1 MVFNDN
7 PIIYLTKKTWEY
19 SKGNRGNVILY
30 FSLFLIA
37 NIFDFMFPLLI
48 GKILNIIQESGIT
61 ADNVYVLLGY
71 ASMFILLSILFWVFH
86 GPARVLENTNAFLV
100 RANYR
105 KYLLE
110 GVMSLPAKWHA
121 DHHSGDTIDKIE
133 KGTSALYDYSSE
145 GYQVIE
151 TIVRF
156 TSSYFALVYFN
167 LHSAYLVIMMVF
179 VVAFIIGKMDSVLR
193 IQWKQLSL
201 AENEISAKVFD
212 VISNITTVIILRVQ
226 KLLSKSM
233 FKQIMKPLS
242 LEIKTQKIN
251 EFKWFIVSISV
262 SMMTFLILG
271 TYIYSAFKS
280 GNTIMLGTVYLL
292 YGYVERINELFY
304 RMAWKYSNFVKL
316 GVRVAN
322 AEEISKE
329 FKKQFEVKNIKLEG
343 WNKLIVSDLK
353 FSYHKKKGVDLHL
366 DNINMIINRG
376 EKIALIGHSGS
387 GKTTF
392 MKIIRDLY
400 HSKYGNIYLDDQ
412 KLEQG
417 FKSISDNIS
426 LIPQDPEIFN
436 TTIKENI
443 TLGVPLKIE
452 EIEQYIKLA
461 QFSEVVK
468 RLPKKLNSCIYEK
481 GVNLSGGEKQRLAL
495 SRGLM
500 ASRDKEIILLDES
513 TSSVDTK
520 NEYLIYQN
528 IFKEFSDKTIFASI
542 HRLHLLPM
550 FDKIYL
556 FKSGKIISSGSFE
569 EMLSFKEFRK
579 IWDKYVK
586 SIDKFKK

>member
-48 GKILNIIQESGIT
+48 GKILNVIQEFGIT
-61 ADNVYVLLGY
+61 GDNIYGLLGY
-71 ASMFILLSILFWVFH
+71 ASMFILLSVLFWMFH

-105 KYLLE
+105 KYLLD
-110 GVMSLPAKWHA
+110 GVMSLPAEWHA

-133 KGTSALYDYSSE
+133 KGTSALCDYSSE
-145 GYQVIE
+145 SYQVIE
-151 TIVRF
+151 IIVRF

-179 VVAFIIGKMDSVLR
+179 VVAFIIDKMDSILR

-201 AENEISAKVFD
+201 AENELSAKVFD

-226 KLLSKSM
+226 KQISKSI

-242 LEIKTQKIN
+242 LSIKTQKLN
-251 EFKWFIVSISV
+251 EFKWFIVSIFV
-262 SMMTFLILG
+262 SIMTFLILG

-280 GNTIMLGTVYLL
+280 GSTVMLGTVYLL
-292 YGYVERINELFY
+292 YGYVDRINELFY
-304 RMAWKYSNFVKL
+304 RMTWKYSNFVKL
-316 GVRVAN
+316 RVRVAN

-329 FKKQFEVKNIKLEG
+329 FKKQFEIKNVKLEG

-366 DNINMIINRG
+366 NNINMIINRG

-400 HSKYGNIYLDDQ
+400 HSKYGDIYLDDQ
-412 KLEQG
+412 KLEHG
-417 FKSISDNIS
+417 FKSISNNIS

-443 TLGVPLKIE
+443 TLGVPLKTE

-468 RLPKKLNSCIYEK
+468 RLPQKLNSYIYEK

-569 EMLSFKEFRK
+569 EMLSSKEFKK

-586 SIDKFKK
+586 NISRI

>member
-48 GKILNIIQESGIT
+48 GKILNVIQEFGIT
-61 ADNVYVLLGY
+61 GDNIYGLLGY
-71 ASMFILLSILFWVFH
+71 ASMFILLSILFWMFH

-105 KYLLE
+105 KYLLD
-110 GVMSLPAKWHA
+110 GVMSLPAEWHA

-133 KGTSALYDYSSE
+133 KGTSALCDYSSE
-145 GYQVIE
+145 SYQVIE
-151 TIVRF
+151 IIVRF

-179 VVAFIIGKMDSVLR
+179 VVAFIIDKMDSILR

-226 KLLSKSM
+226 KQLSKSI

-242 LEIKTQKIN
+242 LEIKTQKLN
-251 EFKWFIVSISV
+251 EFKWFIVSIFV
-262 SMMTFLILG
+262 SIMTFLILG

-280 GNTIMLGTVYLL
+280 GSTVMLGTVYLL
-292 YGYVERINELFY
+292 YGYVDRINELFY
-304 RMAWKYSNFVKL
+304 RMTWKYSNFVKL
-316 GVRVAN
+316 RVRVAN

-329 FKKQFEVKNIKLEG
+329 FKKQFEIKNVKLEG

-366 DNINMIINRG
+366 NNINMIINRG

-400 HSKYGNIYLDDQ
+400 HSKYGDIYLDDQ
-412 KLEQG
+412 KLEHG
-417 FKSISDNIS
+417 FKSISNNIS

-443 TLGVPLKIE
+443 TLGVPLKTE

-468 RLPKKLNSCIYEK
+468 RLPQKLNSYIYEK

-569 EMLSFKEFRK
+569 EMLSSKEFKK

-586 SIDKFKK
+586 NISRI

>member
-48 GKILNIIQESGIT
+48 GKILNVIQEFGIT
-61 ADNVYVLLGY
+61 GDNIYGLLGY
-71 ASMFILLSILFWVFH
+71 ASMFILLSVLFWMFH

-105 KYLLE
+105 KYLLD
-110 GVMSLPAKWHA
+110 GVMSLPAEWHA

-133 KGTSALYDYSSE
+133 KGTSALCDYSSE
-145 GYQVIE
+145 SYQVIE
-151 TIVRF
+151 IIVRF

-179 VVAFIIGKMDSVLR
+179 VVAFIIDKMDSILR

-226 KLLSKSM
+226 KQFSKSI

-242 LEIKTQKIN
+242 LSIKTQKLN
-251 EFKWFIVSISV
+251 EFKWFIVSIFV
-262 SMMTFLILG
+262 SIMTFLILG

-280 GNTIMLGTVYLL
+280 GSTVMLGTVYLL
-292 YGYVERINELFY
+292 YGYVDRINELFY
-304 RMAWKYSNFVKL
+304 RMTWKYSNFVKL
-316 GVRVAN
+316 RVRVAN

-329 FKKQFEVKNIKLEG
+329 FKKQFEIKNVKLEG

-366 DNINMIINRG
+366 NNINMIINRG

-400 HSKYGNIYLDDQ
+400 HSKYGDIYLDDQ
-412 KLEQG
+412 KLEHG
-417 FKSISDNIS
+417 FKSISNNIS

-443 TLGVPLKIE
+443 TLGVPLKTE

-468 RLPKKLNSCIYEK
+468 RLPQKLNSYIYEK

>member
-48 GKILNIIQESGIT
+48 GKILNVIQEFGIT
-61 ADNVYVLLGY
+61 GDNIYGLLGY
-71 ASMFILLSILFWVFH
+71 ASMFILLSILFWMFH

-105 KYLLE
+105 KYLLD
-110 GVMSLPAKWHA
+110 GVMSLPAEWHA

-133 KGTSALYDYSSE
+133 KGTSALCDYSSE
-145 GYQVIE
+145 SYQVIE
-151 TIVRF
+151 IIVRF

-179 VVAFIIGKMDSVLR
+179 VVAFIIDKMDSILR

-201 AENEISAKVFD
+201 AENELSAKVFD

-226 KLLSKSM
+226 KQLSKSI

-242 LEIKTQKIN
+242 LSIKTQKLN
-251 EFKWFIVSISV
+251 EFKWFIVSIFV
-262 SMMTFLILG
+262 SIMTFLILG

-280 GNTIMLGTVYLL
+280 GSTVMLGTVYLL
-292 YGYVERINELFY
+292 YGYVDRINELFY
-304 RMAWKYSNFVKL
+304 RMTWKYSNFVKL
-316 GVRVAN
+316 RVRVAN

-329 FKKQFEVKNIKLEG
+329 FKKQFEIKNVKLEG

-366 DNINMIINRG
+366 NNINMIINRG

-400 HSKYGNIYLDDQ
+400 HSKYGDIYLDDQ
-412 KLEQG
+412 KLEHG
-417 FKSISDNIS
+417 FKSISNNIS

-443 TLGVPLKIE
+443 TLGVPLKTE

-468 RLPKKLNSCIYEK
+468 RLPQKLNSYIYEK

-569 EMLSFKEFRK
+569 EMLSSKEFKK

-586 SIDKFKK
+586 NISRI

>member
-48 GKILNIIQESGIT
+48 GKILNIIQEFGIT
-61 ADNVYVLLGY
+61 GDNIYGLLGY
-71 ASMFILLSILFWVFH
+71 ASMFILLSVLFWMFH

-105 KYLLE
+105 KYLLD
-110 GVMSLPAKWHA
+110 GVMSLPAEWHA

-133 KGTSALYDYSSE
+133 KGTSALCDYSSE
-145 GYQVIE
+145 SYQVIE
-151 TIVRF
+151 IIVRF

-179 VVAFIIGKMDSVLR
+179 VVAFIIDKMDSILR

-226 KLLSKSM
+226 KQLSKSI

-242 LEIKTQKIN
+242 LEIKTQKLN
-251 EFKWFIVSISV
+251 EFKWFIVSIFV
-262 SMMTFLILG
+262 SIMTFLILG

-280 GNTIMLGTVYLL
+280 GSTVMLGTVYLL
-292 YGYVERINELFY
+292 YGYVDRINELFY
-304 RMAWKYSNFVKL
+304 RMTWKYSNFVKL
-316 GVRVAN
+316 RVRVAN

-329 FKKQFEVKNIKLEG
+329 FKKQFEIKNVKLEG

-366 DNINMIINRG
+366 NNINMIINRG

-400 HSKYGNIYLDDQ
+400 HSKYGDIYLDDQ
-412 KLEQG
+412 KLEHG
-417 FKSISDNIS
+417 FKSISNNIS

-443 TLGVPLKIE
+443 TLGVPLKTE

-468 RLPKKLNSCIYEK
+468 RLPQKLNSYIYEK

-569 EMLSFKEFRK
+569 EMLSSKEFKK

-586 SIDKFKK
+586 NISRI

>member
-48 GKILNIIQESGIT
+48 GKILNIIQEFGIT
-61 ADNVYVLLGY
+61 GDNIYGLLGY
-71 ASMFILLSILFWVFH
+71 ASMFILLSILFWMFH

-105 KYLLE
+105 KYLLD
-110 GVMSLPAKWHA
+110 GVMSLPAEWHA

-133 KGTSALYDYSSE
+133 KGTSALCDYSSE
-145 GYQVIE
+145 SYQVIE
-151 TIVRF
+151 IIVRF

-179 VVAFIIGKMDSVLR
+179 VVAFIIDKMDSILR

-226 KLLSKSM
+226 KQLSKSI

-242 LEIKTQKIN
+242 LSIKTQKLN
-251 EFKWFIVSISV
+251 EFKWFIVSIFV
-262 SMMTFLILG
+262 SIMTFLILG

-280 GNTIMLGTVYLL
+280 GSTVMLGTVYLL
-292 YGYVERINELFY
+292 YGYVDRINELFY
-304 RMAWKYSNFVKL
+304 RMTWKYSNFVKL
-316 GVRVAN
+316 RVRVAN

-329 FKKQFEVKNIKLEG
+329 FKKQFEIKNVKLEG

-366 DNINMIINRG
+366 NNINMIINRG

-400 HSKYGNIYLDDQ
+400 HSKYGDIYLDDQ
-412 KLEQG
+412 KLEHG
-417 FKSISDNIS
+417 FKSISNNIS

-443 TLGVPLKIE
+443 TLGVPLKTE

-468 RLPKKLNSCIYEK
+468 RLPQKLNSYIYEK

-569 EMLSFKEFRK
+569 EMLSSKEFKK

-586 SIDKFKK
+586 NISRI

>member
-48 GKILNIIQESGIT
+48 GKILNVIQEFGIT
-61 ADNVYVLLGY
+61 GDNIYGLLGY
-71 ASMFILLSILFWVFH
+71 ASMFILLSVLFWMFH

-105 KYLLE
+105 KYLLD
-110 GVMSLPAKWHA
+110 GVMSLPAEWHA

-133 KGTSALYDYSSE
+133 KGTSALCDYSSE
-145 GYQVIE
+145 SYQVIE
-151 TIVRF
+151 IIVRF

-179 VVAFIIGKMDSVLR
+179 VVAFIIDKMDSILR

-226 KLLSKSM
+226 KQLSKSI

-242 LEIKTQKIN
+242 LSIKTQKLN
-251 EFKWFIVSISV
+251 EFKWFIVSIFV
-262 SMMTFLILG
+262 SIMTFLILG

-280 GNTIMLGTVYLL
+280 GSTVMLGTVYLL
-292 YGYVERINELFY
+292 YGYVDRINELFY
-304 RMAWKYSNFVKL
+304 RMTWKYSNFVKL
-316 GVRVAN
+316 RVRVAN

-329 FKKQFEVKNIKLEG
+329 FKKQFEIKNVKLEG

-366 DNINMIINRG
+366 NNINMIINRG

-400 HSKYGNIYLDDQ
+400 HSKYGDIYLDDQ
-412 KLEQG
+412 KLEHG
-417 FKSISDNIS
+417 FKSISNNIS

-443 TLGVPLKIE
+443 TLGVPLKTE

-468 RLPKKLNSCIYEK
+468 RLPQKLNSYIYEK

-569 EMLSFKEFRK
+569 EMLSSKEFKK

-586 SIDKFKK
+586 NISRI

>member
-48 GKILNIIQESGIT
+48 GKILNVIQEFGIT
-61 ADNVYVLLGY
+61 GDNIYGLLGY
-71 ASMFILLSILFWVFH
+71 ASMFILLSVLFWMFH

-105 KYLLE
+105 KYLLD
-110 GVMSLPAKWHA
+110 GVMSLPAEWHA

-133 KGTSALYDYSSE
+133 KGTSALCDYSSE
-145 GYQVIE
+145 SYQVIE
-151 TIVRF
+151 IIVRF

-179 VVAFIIGKMDSVLR
+179 VVAFIIDKMDSILR

-226 KLLSKSM
+226 KQLSKSI

-242 LEIKTQKIN
+242 LSIKTQKLN
-251 EFKWFIVSISV
+251 EFKWFIVSIFV
-262 SMMTFLILG
+262 SIMTFLILG

-280 GNTIMLGTVYLL
+280 GSTVMLGTVYLL
-292 YGYVERINELFY
+292 YGYVDRINELFY
-304 RMAWKYSNFVKL
+304 RMTWKYSNFVKL
-316 GVRVAN
+316 RVRVAN

-329 FKKQFEVKNIKLEG
+329 FKKQFEIKNVKLEG

-366 DNINMIINRG
+366 NNINMIINRG

-400 HSKYGNIYLDDQ
+400 HSKYGDIYLDDQ
-412 KLEQG
+412 KLEHG
-417 FKSISDNIS
+417 FKSISNNIS

-443 TLGVPLKIE
+443 TLGVPLKTE

-468 RLPKKLNSCIYEK
+468 RLPQKLNSYIYEK

-569 EMLSFKEFRK
+569 EMLSSKEFRK

-586 SIDKFKK
+586 NISRI

>member
-1 MVFNDN
+1 M
-7 PIIYLTKKTWEY
+7 
-19 SKGNRGNVILY
+19 
-30 FSLFLIA
+30 
-37 NIFDFMFPLLI
+37 
-48 GKILNIIQESGIT
+48 
-61 ADNVYVLLGY
+61 
-71 ASMFILLSILFWVFH
+71 
-86 GPARVLENTNAFLV
+86 
-100 RANYR
+100 
-105 KYLLE
+105 
-110 GVMSLPAKWHA
+110 
-121 DHHSGDTIDKIE
+121 
-133 KGTSALYDYSSE
+133 
-145 GYQVIE
+145 
-151 TIVRF
+151 
-156 TSSYFALVYFN
+156 
-167 LHSAYLVIMMVF
+167 
-179 VVAFIIGKMDSVLR
+179 
-193 IQWKQLSL
+193 
-201 AENEISAKVFD
+201 
-212 VISNITTVIILRVQ
+212 
-226 KLLSKSM
+226 
-233 FKQIMKPLS
+233 
-242 LEIKTQKIN
+242 
-251 EFKWFIVSISV
+251 
-262 SMMTFLILG
+262 
-271 TYIYSAFKS
+271 
-280 GNTIMLGTVYLL
+280 
-292 YGYVERINELFY
+292 
-304 RMAWKYSNFVKL
+304 
-316 GVRVAN
+316 
-322 AEEISKE
+322 
-329 FKKQFEVKNIKLEG
+329 EG

-366 DNINMIINRG
+366 NNINMIINRG

-400 HSKYGNIYLDDQ
+400 HSKYGDIYLDDQ
-412 KLEQG
+412 KLEHG
-417 FKSISDNIS
+417 FKSISNNIS

-443 TLGVPLKIE
+443 TLGVPLKTE

-468 RLPKKLNSCIYEK
+468 RLPQKLNSYIYEK

-569 EMLSFKEFRK
+569 EMLSSKEFRK

-586 SIDKFKK
+586 NISRI

>member
-48 GKILNIIQESGIT
+48 GKILNVIQEFGIT
-61 ADNVYVLLGY
+61 GDNIYGLLGY
-71 ASMFILLSILFWVFH
+71 ASMFILLSVLFWMFH

-105 KYLLE
+105 KYLLD
-110 GVMSLPAKWHA
+110 GVMSLPAEWHA

-133 KGTSALYDYSSE
+133 KGTSALCDYSSE
-145 GYQVIE
+145 SYQVIE
-151 TIVRF
+151 IIVRF

-179 VVAFIIGKMDSVLR
+179 VVAFIIDKMDSILR

-201 AENEISAKVFD
+201 AENELSAKVFD

-226 KLLSKSM
+226 KQFSKSI

-242 LEIKTQKIN
+242 LSIKTQKLN
-251 EFKWFIVSISV
+251 EFKWFIVSIFV
-262 SMMTFLILG
+262 SIMTFLILG

-280 GNTIMLGTVYLL
+280 GSTVMLGTVYLL
-292 YGYVERINELFY
+292 YGYVDRINELFY
-304 RMAWKYSNFVKL
+304 RMTWKYSNFVKL
-316 GVRVAN
+316 RVRVAN

-329 FKKQFEVKNIKLEG
+329 FKKQFEIKNVKLEG

-366 DNINMIINRG
+366 NNINMIINRG

-400 HSKYGNIYLDDQ
+400 HSKYGDIYLDDQ
-412 KLEQG
+412 KLEHG
-417 FKSISDNIS
+417 FKSISNNIS

-443 TLGVPLKIE
+443 TLGVPLKTE

-468 RLPKKLNSCIYEK
+468 RLPQKLNSYIYEK

-569 EMLSFKEFRK
+569 EMLSSKEFRK

-586 SIDKFKK
+586 NISRI

>member
-48 GKILNIIQESGIT
+48 GKILNIIQEFGIT
-61 ADNVYVLLGY
+61 GDNIYGLLGY
-71 ASMFILLSILFWVFH
+71 ASMFILLSVLFWMFH

-105 KYLLE
+105 KYLLD
-110 GVMSLPAKWHA
+110 GVMSLPAEWHA

-133 KGTSALYDYSSE
+133 KGTSALCDYSSE
-145 GYQVIE
+145 SYQVIE
-151 TIVRF
+151 IIVRF

-179 VVAFIIGKMDSVLR
+179 VVAFIIDKMDSILR

-226 KLLSKSM
+226 KQFSKSI

-242 LEIKTQKIN
+242 LSIKTQKLN
-251 EFKWFIVSISV
+251 EFKWFIVSIFV
-262 SMMTFLILG
+262 SIMTFLILG

-280 GNTIMLGTVYLL
+280 GSTVMLGTVYLL
-292 YGYVERINELFY
+292 YGYVDRINELFY
-304 RMAWKYSNFVKL
+304 RMTWKYSNFVKL
-316 GVRVAN
+316 RVRVAN

-329 FKKQFEVKNIKLEG
+329 FKKQFEIKNVKLEG

-366 DNINMIINRG
+366 NNINMIINRG

-400 HSKYGNIYLDDQ
+400 HSKYGDIYLDDQ
-412 KLEQG
+412 KLEHG
-417 FKSISDNIS
+417 FKSISNNIS

-443 TLGVPLKIE
+443 TLGVPLKTE

-468 RLPKKLNSCIYEK
+468 RLPQKLNSYIYEK

-569 EMLSFKEFRK
+569 EMLSSKEFKK

-586 SIDKFKK
+586 NISRI

>member
-48 GKILNIIQESGIT
+48 GKILNVIQEFGIT
-61 ADNVYVLLGY
+61 GDNIYGLLGY
-71 ASMFILLSILFWVFH
+71 ASMFILLSVLFWMFH

-105 KYLLE
+105 KYLLD
-110 GVMSLPAKWHA
+110 GVMSLPAEWHA

-133 KGTSALYDYSSE
+133 KGTSALCDYSSE
-145 GYQVIE
+145 SYQVIE
-151 TIVRF
+151 IIVRF

-179 VVAFIIGKMDSVLR
+179 VVAFIIDKMDSILR

-201 AENEISAKVFD
+201 AENELSAKVFD

-226 KLLSKSM
+226 KQLSKSI

-242 LEIKTQKIN
+242 LSIKTQKLN
-251 EFKWFIVSISV
+251 EFKWFIVSIFV
-262 SMMTFLILG
+262 SIMTFLILG

-280 GNTIMLGTVYLL
+280 GSTVMLGTVYLL
-292 YGYVERINELFY
+292 YGYVDRINELFY
-304 RMAWKYSNFVKL
+304 RMTWKYSNFVKL
-316 GVRVAN
+316 RVRVAN

-329 FKKQFEVKNIKLEG
+329 FKKQFEIKNVKLEG

-366 DNINMIINRG
+366 NNINMIINRG

-400 HSKYGNIYLDDQ
+400 HSKYGDIYLDDQ
-412 KLEQG
+412 KLEHG
-417 FKSISDNIS
+417 FKSISNNIS

-443 TLGVPLKIE
+443 TLGVPLKTE

-468 RLPKKLNSCIYEK
+468 RLPQKLNSYIYEK

-569 EMLSFKEFRK
+569 EMLSSKEFKK

-586 SIDKFKK
+586 NISRI

>member
-48 GKILNIIQESGIT
+48 GKILNVIQEFGIT
-61 ADNVYVLLGY
+61 GDNIYGLLGY
-71 ASMFILLSILFWVFH
+71 ASMFILLSILFWMFH

-105 KYLLE
+105 KYLLD
-110 GVMSLPAKWHA
+110 GVMSLPAEWHA

-133 KGTSALYDYSSE
+133 KGTSALCDYSSE
-145 GYQVIE
+145 SYQVIE
-151 TIVRF
+151 IIVRF

-179 VVAFIIGKMDSVLR
+179 VVAFIIDKMDSILR

-201 AENEISAKVFD
+201 AENELSAKVFD

-226 KLLSKSM
+226 KQFSKSI

-242 LEIKTQKIN
+242 LSIKTQKLN
-251 EFKWFIVSISV
+251 EFKWFIVSIFV
-262 SMMTFLILG
+262 SIMTFLILG

-280 GNTIMLGTVYLL
+280 GSTVMLGTVYLL
-292 YGYVERINELFY
+292 YGYVDRINELFY
-304 RMAWKYSNFVKL
+304 RMTWKYSNFVKL
-316 GVRVAN
+316 RVRVAN

-329 FKKQFEVKNIKLEG
+329 FKKQFEIKNVKLEG

-366 DNINMIINRG
+366 NNINMIINRG

-400 HSKYGNIYLDDQ
+400 HSKYGDIYLDDQ
-412 KLEQG
+412 KLEHG
-417 FKSISDNIS
+417 FKSISNNIS

-443 TLGVPLKIE
+443 TLGVPLKTE

-468 RLPKKLNSCIYEK
+468 RLPQKLNSYIYEK

-569 EMLSFKEFRK
+569 EMLSSKEFRK

-586 SIDKFKK
+586 NISRI

>member
-48 GKILNIIQESGIT
+48 GKILNVIQEFGIT
-61 ADNVYVLLGY
+61 GDNIYGLLGY
-71 ASMFILLSILFWVFH
+71 ASMFILLSVLFWMFH

-105 KYLLE
+105 KYLLD
-110 GVMSLPAKWHA
+110 GVMSLPAEWHA

-133 KGTSALYDYSSE
+133 KGTSALCDYSSE
-145 GYQVIE
+145 SYQVIE
-151 TIVRF
+151 IIVRF

-179 VVAFIIGKMDSVLR
+179 VVAFIIDKMDSILR

-201 AENEISAKVFD
+201 AENELSAKVFD

-226 KLLSKSM
+226 KQFSKSI

-242 LEIKTQKIN
+242 LSIKTQKLN
-251 EFKWFIVSISV
+251 EFKWFIVSIFV
-262 SMMTFLILG
+262 SIMTFLILG

-280 GNTIMLGTVYLL
+280 GSTVMLGTVYLL
-292 YGYVERINELFY
+292 YGYVDRINELFY
-304 RMAWKYSNFVKL
+304 RMTWKYSNFVKL
-316 GVRVAN
+316 RVRVAN

-329 FKKQFEVKNIKLEG
+329 FKKQFEIKNVKLEG

-366 DNINMIINRG
+366 NNINMIINRG

-400 HSKYGNIYLDDQ
+400 HSKYGDIYLDDQ
-412 KLEQG
+412 KLEHG
-417 FKSISDNIS
+417 FKSISNNIS

-443 TLGVPLKIE
+443 TLGVPLKTE

-468 RLPKKLNSCIYEK
+468 RLPQKLNSYIYEK

-569 EMLSFKEFRK
+569 EMLSSKEFKK

-586 SIDKFKK
+586 NISR

>member
-48 GKILNIIQESGIT
+48 GKILNIIQEFGIT
-61 ADNVYVLLGY
+61 GDNIYGLLGY
-71 ASMFILLSILFWVFH
+71 ASMFILLSVLFWMFH

-105 KYLLE
+105 KYLLD
-110 GVMSLPAKWHA
+110 GVMSLPAEWHA

-133 KGTSALYDYSSE
+133 KGTSALCDYSSE
-145 GYQVIE
+145 SYQVIE
-151 TIVRF
+151 IIVRF

-179 VVAFIIGKMDSVLR
+179 VVAFIIDKMDSILR

-201 AENEISAKVFD
+201 AENELSAKVFD

-226 KLLSKSM
+226 KQFSKSI

-242 LEIKTQKIN
+242 LSIKTQKLN
-251 EFKWFIVSISV
+251 EFKWFIVSIFV
-262 SMMTFLILG
+262 SIMTFLILG

-280 GNTIMLGTVYLL
+280 GSTVMLGTVYLL
-292 YGYVERINELFY
+292 YGYVDRINELFY
-304 RMAWKYSNFVKL
+304 RMTWKYSNFVKL
-316 GVRVAN
+316 RVRVAN

-329 FKKQFEVKNIKLEG
+329 FKKQFEIKNVKLEG

-366 DNINMIINRG
+366 NNINMIINRG

-400 HSKYGNIYLDDQ
+400 HSKYGDIYLDDQ
-412 KLEQG
+412 KLEHG
-417 FKSISDNIS
+417 FKSISNNIS

-443 TLGVPLKIE
+443 TLGVPLKTE

-468 RLPKKLNSCIYEK
+468 RLPQKLNSYIYEK

-569 EMLSFKEFRK
+569 EMLSSKEFKK

-586 SIDKFKK
+586 NISRI

>member
-48 GKILNIIQESGIT
+48 GKILNIIQEFGIT
-61 ADNVYVLLGY
+61 GDNIYGLLGY
-71 ASMFILLSILFWVFH
+71 ASMFILLSILFWMFH

-105 KYLLE
+105 KYLLD
-110 GVMSLPAKWHA
+110 GVMSLPAEWHA

-133 KGTSALYDYSSE
+133 KGTSALCDYSSE
-145 GYQVIE
+145 SYQVIE
-151 TIVRF
+151 IIVRF

-179 VVAFIIGKMDSVLR
+179 VVAFIIDKMDSILR

-226 KLLSKSM
+226 KQLSKSI

-242 LEIKTQKIN
+242 LEIKTQKLN
-251 EFKWFIVSISV
+251 EFKWFIVSIFV
-262 SMMTFLILG
+262 SIMTFLILG

-280 GNTIMLGTVYLL
+280 GSTVMLGTVYLL
-292 YGYVERINELFY
+292 YGYVDRINELFY
-304 RMAWKYSNFVKL
+304 RMTWKYSNFVKL
-316 GVRVAN
+316 RVRVAN

-329 FKKQFEVKNIKLEG
+329 FKKQFEIKNVKLEG

-366 DNINMIINRG
+366 NNINMIINRG

-400 HSKYGNIYLDDQ
+400 HSKYGDIYLDDQ
-412 KLEQG
+412 KLEHG
-417 FKSISDNIS
+417 FKSISNNIS

-443 TLGVPLKIE
+443 TLGVPLKTE

-468 RLPKKLNSCIYEK
+468 RLPQKLNSYIYEK

-569 EMLSFKEFRK
+569 EMLSSKEFKK

-586 SIDKFKK
+586 NISRI

>member
-569 EMLSFKEFRK
+569 EMLSSKEFRK

-586 SIDKFKK
+586 NISRI

>member
-48 GKILNIIQESGIT
+48 GKILNVIQEFGIT
-61 ADNVYVLLGY
+61 GDNIYGLLGY
-71 ASMFILLSILFWVFH
+71 ASMFILLSVLFWMFH

-105 KYLLE
+105 KYLLD
-110 GVMSLPAKWHA
+110 GVMSLPAEWHA

-133 KGTSALYDYSSE
+133 KGTSALCDYSSE
-145 GYQVIE
+145 SYQVIE
-151 TIVRF
+151 IIVRF

-179 VVAFIIGKMDSVLR
+179 VVAFIIDKMDSILR

-226 KLLSKSM
+226 KQLSKSI

-242 LEIKTQKIN
+242 LEIKTQKLN
-251 EFKWFIVSISV
+251 EFKWFIVSIFV
-262 SMMTFLILG
+262 SIMTFLILG
-271 TYIYSAFKS
+271 TYIYSSFKS
-280 GNTIMLGTVYLL
+280 GSTVMLGTVYLL
-292 YGYVERINELFY
+292 YGYVDRINELFY
-304 RMAWKYSNFVKL
+304 RMTWKYSNFVKL
-316 GVRVAN
+316 RVRVAN

-329 FKKQFEVKNIKLEG
+329 FKKQFEIKNVKLEG

-366 DNINMIINRG
+366 NNINMIINRG

-400 HSKYGNIYLDDQ
+400 HSKYGDIYLDDQ
-412 KLEQG
+412 KLEHG
-417 FKSISDNIS
+417 FKSISNNIS

-443 TLGVPLKIE
+443 TLGVPLKTE

-468 RLPKKLNSCIYEK
+468 RLPQKLNSYIYEK

-569 EMLSFKEFRK
+569 EMLSSKEFKK

-586 SIDKFKK
+586 NISRI